1 MAQADLAW
9 LRTLYQ
15 RYGAGDVQ
23 AVFDHLSPDVEWVSN
38 RESPVFAPMSGTFRG
53 AEGVHRYFDGLIRDW
68 SIDRHDMLDITVEG
82 DDVRVTNLVGATYR
96 KTGKRIETV
105 THHHLRVNNGRIER
119 FEERFDDA
127 VVALGCEADCAGD
140 AGAAARLPD

>member
-9 LRTLYQ
+9 LRTLYD
-15 RYGAGDVQ
+15 RYGAGEVQ

-38 RESPVFAPMSGTFRG
+38 RGSPVFAAFSGTFRG
-53 AEGVHRYFDGLIRDW
+53 ADGVRRYFDGLMQEW
-68 SIDRHDMLDITVEG
+68 VIDRHEMLDMTVEG
-82 DDVRVTNLVGATYR
+82 DDVRVRNLVGATYR

-119 FEERFDDA
+119 FEEQFDDA
-127 VVALGCEADCAGD
+127 AVAMACDADCAEGSP
-140 AGAAARLPD
+140 GQVNQ

>member
-15 RYGAGDVQ
+15 RYGAGEVQ

-38 RESPVFAPMSGTFRG
+38 RESAVFAPISGTFRG
-53 AEGVHRYFDGLIRDW
+53 PEGVRQYFDGLIRDW

-82 DDVRVTNLVGATYR
+82 EDVRVTNLVGATYR

-105 THHHLRVNNGRIER
+105 THHHLRVNDGRIER

-127 VVALGCEADCAGD
+127 AVALGCEAGCGEET
-140 AGAAARLPD
+140 AADVARPG

>member
-23 AVFDHLSPDVEWVSN
+23 AVFDHLSPDVEWISN

-53 AEGVHRYFDGLIRDW
+53 AEGVRRYFDGLIRDW

-127 VVALGCEADCAGD
+127 VVALGCEADCGGE
-140 AGAAARLPD
+140 AGAAARLPG